1 MLSLTDELDIF
12 VMDKFKF
19 QTCQMLVGIAP
30 CNSLALQMLGN
41 AQLAQY
47 DNDPD
52 SDVGKEYM
60 EEAKA
65 SFKASIAMEGK
76 VTGGEPPAELT
87 GKYVGRPLIMIYS
100 PIWLIYGRIIQ

>member
-1 MLSLTDELDIF
+1 
-12 VMDKFKF
+12 
-19 QTCQMLVGIAP
+19 MLVGIAP

-52 SDVGKEYM
+52 SDTGKEFM
-60 EEAKA
+60 VEAKA